1 MVWELLS
8 EVRAYKLDFH
18 PGLLQGGA
26 GEERR
31 VGVEHDNVLPCHTK
45 GKTTTKKKKIDVEYV
60 ECELRLLV
68 IQATL

>member
-18 PGLLQGGA
+18 PGLLQGGS
-26 GEERR
+26 GEEGR

-45 GKTTTKKKKIDVEYV
+45 GKDDDEKES
-60 ECELRLLV
+60 
-68 IQATL
+68 